1 MGCCKQAW
9 VLKSASQEALL
20 GDGYSL
26 TDFFFSP
33 FGQVVAGRPGVVG
46 RLRNR
51 TGGSMFWATG
61 QEELLPNKLHAA

>member
-1 MGCCKQAW
+1 
-9 VLKSASQEALL
+9 VLHKKLFWAMDIPLPTFS
-20 GDGYSL
+20 SL
-26 TDFFFSP
+26 P